1 MSDQNS
7 LTHLEL
13 NQTSILKDVPI
24 QKYHPT
30 YGTIIYTHDWNI
42 LITNP
47 NDRTTTNSPSQKS
60 GPKGLEK
67 YIEKITFRLPANFK
81 DPVRTISKVPFGI
94 AEEVYTESEIFI
106 GVDFYFKKSK
116 TPQPRSYRYKVLLQP
131 ALEPSD
137 KDYRKEVKIKGI
149 LNITQKSEVKRK
161 MVIQTPEE
169 EIVPTLKLKK
179 TSELC
184 STSSEDKLMSN
195 SSKYVISDQLPEK
208 TMEKQNRN
216 DSPANKASSLELK
229 TSGSQSSLDMPRNTL
244 SEDLN
249 LSEEETDT
257 SPVKKNAQ
265 ELGESKEVIRNTP
278 GKSQKKEMLSES
290 SPGPSVPRHGVNLE
304 SGEYF
309 ERPEC
314 KKDTTEK
321 IYTLAEELTVQRK
334 FQHTLMQDKHALL
347 LKQNESMQEII
358 DKHKVDKNELLKKHK
373 EELNSLQSRQ
383 DKKRHDL
390 GLLHKDEEK
399 KISMQIDESKNKMN
413 SIREEMRIQFQ
424 NYF

>member
-1 MSDQNS
+1 M
-7 LTHLEL
+7 

-24 QKYHPT
+24 QKHHPI
-30 YGTIIYTHDWNI
+30 YGSIIYTHDWNI

-106 GVDFYFKKSK
+106 GVDFYFKDSK
-116 TPQPRSYRYKVLLQP
+116 TPQPRSCRYKVFLQP
-131 ALEPSD
+131 ALELSD
-137 KDYRKEVKIKGI
+137 KDYRKEVKMKGI
-149 LNITQKSEVKRK
+149 LNITQKTEVKRK

-169 EIVPTLKLKK
+169 EILPTLKLKK

-184 STSSEDKLMSN
+184 NTSSEDKQMSN
-195 SSKYVISDQLPEK
+195 SSKDVISDQLPEK
-208 TMEKQNRN
+208 TMQSLNRN
-216 DSPANKASSLELK
+216 DSQANKDKASSLE
-229 TSGSQSSLDMPRNTL
+229 SGSERSLDMPRNTL

-249 LSEEETDT
+249 LSEEEYET
-257 SPVKKNAQ
+257 SSVTKNVQ
-265 ELGESKEVIRNTP
+265 DSGEPIKIKNTS
-278 GKSQKKEMLSES
+278 GKEMLSES
-290 SPGPSVPRHGVNLE
+290 SPEPSVPRHGLNSE

-321 IYTLAEELTVQRK
+321 IYTLAEELTVHRK
-334 FQHTLMQDKHALL
+334 FQHTLMQDKQALL
-347 LKQNESMQEII
+347 LKQNENMQEII

-373 EELNSLQSRQ
+373 EELNGLESRQ
-383 DKKRHDL
+383 DKERQDL
-390 GLLHKDEEK
+390 SSSHKDEEK
-399 KISMQIDESKNKMN
+399 KISMKIDECENKLS

-424 NYF
+424 NDF

>member
-7 LTHLEL
+7 LTYLEL

-81 DPVRTISKVPFGI
+81 DPVRTITKVPFGI

-106 GVDFYFKKSK
+106 GVDFYFKDSK
-116 TPQPRSYRYKVLLQP
+116 TPQPRSCRYKVFLQP

-137 KDYRKEVKIKGI
+137 KDYRKEVKIKEI
-149 LNITQKSEVKRK
+149 LNITQKTEVKRK
-161 MVIQTPEE
+161 MMIQTPEE
-169 EIVPTLKLKK
+169 EILPTLKLKK

-184 STSSEDKLMSN
+184 NTSSEDKQMSN
-195 SSKYVISDQLPEK
+195 SSKDVISDQLPEK
-208 TMEKQNRN
+208 TMQSLNRN
-216 DSPANKASSLELK
+216 DSQANKDKASSLE
-229 TSGSQSSLDMPRNTL
+229 SGSESSLDMPRNTL

-249 LSEEETDT
+249 LSEEEYEA
-257 SPVKKNAQ
+257 SSVKKNVQ
-265 ELGESKEVIRNTP
+265 DSGESIKNKNTS
-278 GKSQKKEMLSES
+278 GKEMLSES
-290 SPGPSVPRHGVNLE
+290 SPGPSVPRHGLNFE

-383 DKKRHDL
+383 DKERQDL
-390 GLLHKDEEK
+390 GSSHKDEEK
-399 KISMQIDESKNKMN
+399 KISMKIDECENKLN

-424 NYF
+424 NDF